1 MTEFGKRA
9 GELFSG
15 GYNCAQAVVCAF
27 SEHFGIS
34 LDTLSALACP
44 FGGGMAGMR
53 ETCGTVSGMLIVIGL
68 AKGNTEPGAKDKKL
82 ATYALAKEAIEEFER
97 ENGSTVCRELLAMQK
112 DGIRKKR
119 SCRELCE
126 LAADI
131 AAKYI

>member
-15 GYNCAQAVVCAF
+15 GYNCAQAVACAF
-27 SEHFGIS
+27 SEHFGMP
-34 LDTLSALACP
+34 LDTLAALACP

-68 AKGNTEPGAKDKKL
+68 AKGNTEPGNKEKK
-82 ATYALAKEAIEEFER
+82 AMTYALGREAVEEFRR
-97 ENGSTVCRELLAMQK
+97 ENGSVLCRELLEMQK
-112 DGIRKKR
+112 AGTRNKR